1 MFCHTE
7 RQSRVIYLSSPLAQ
21 MTCHAVASIRDR
33 KAIPAAL
40 DANQPTIFFAPET
53 EGQRTSKPTDREI
66 LGSWSHAWNHK
77 PFMIK
82 AATP

>member
-1 MFCHTE
+1 
-7 RQSRVIYLSSPLAQ
+7 
-21 MTCHAVASIRDR
+21 MTVTCDAVASIRDW

-53 EGQRTSKPTDREI
+53 EGQRTKPTDREI

-77 PFMIK
+77 TFMIK
-82 AATP
+82 ADTP